1 VNNIRDYTR
10 LETKIKET
18 KPVVAVRQRRS
29 TAPEAPHFNRA
40 DVEALGASEPQ
51 WLRESRLVAW
61 DLYEHL
67 PMPSL
72 TSDEA
77 WRRTDYRHINWS
89 EAGRAIAASN
99 ATLEVV
105 PKANL
110 EPLIGDEQGGT
121 IVFVDGRLAHYEL
134 NDALKQQ
141 GIVFTDLRTAAREY
155 EELVRPRLMTKA
167 VLPNEGKF
175 AALHAAL
182 WTHGVFLYV
191 PSNVVVELP
200 FHVVMYNSSDGM
212 TMGHML
218 VAIEEASQATI
229 LVDYL
234 SAEGQAQSLYVG
246 ATELLVGQGANLRY
260 VGLQDWNRQTFEF
273 SYQRARVDRDANLDW
288 IVGNMGGEL
297 IKQFIEVELDGQGA
311 MGRVSGMFFAD
322 GEQLFDQDT
331 QQEHNAPLTTS
342 DLLFKGAA
350 KDTARTVWQG
360 MIKSLPKMQKIDG
373 FQACRNLVLSEDARM
388 DAIPGLEIEADDVR
402 CTHAATFGT
411 LEEQPVFYLMS
422 RGIPRADAELMV
434 TEGFFEELLDRVPFE
449 RVQERLRA
457 SLEAK
462 IVGKS
467 KIK

>member
-1 VNNIRDYTR
+1 
-10 LETKIKET
+10 
-18 KPVVAVRQRRS
+18 
-29 TAPEAPHFNRA
+29 
-40 DVEALGASEPQ
+40 
-51 WLRESRLVAW
+51 
-61 DLYEHL
+61 
-67 PMPSL
+67 MPGI
-72 TSDEA
+72 TDEA

-89 EAGRAIAASN
+89 EAGRAIAAPQT
-99 ATLEVV
+99 TLDVV
-105 PKANL
+105 PQANL
-110 EPLIGDEQGGT
+110 EPLIGDEQGGI
-121 IVFVDGRLAHYEL
+121 IVFVDGRLVHYEL
-134 NDALKQQ
+134 NDVVKRQ
-141 GIVFTDLRTAAREY
+141 GVVFTDLVTACREH
-155 EELVRPRLMTKA
+155 EELVRTRLMTQA
-167 VLPNEGKF
+167 VVPHEGKF

-191 PSNVVVELP
+191 PRGTAVELP
-200 FHVVMYNSSDGM
+200 FHVVMYNSGDGA

-218 VAIEEASQATI
+218 VALEEASQATL

-234 SAEGQAQSLYVG
+234 SAPGQAQSLYVG
-246 ATELLVGQGANLRY
+246 ATELLVGASANLRY
-260 VGLQDWNRQTFEF
+260 VSLQDWNRQTFEF
-273 SYQRARVDRDANLDW
+273 SYQRARVERDANLDW
-288 IVGNMGGEL
+288 ILGNMGGEL
-297 IKQFIEVELDGQGA
+297 VKQFIEVELDGQGST
-311 MGRVSGMFFAD
+311 GRVSGMFFAD
-322 GEQLFDQDT
+322 GDQLFDQDT
-331 QQEHNAPLTTS
+331 QQVHNAPLTTS

-373 FQACRNLVLSEDARM
+373 FQACRNLVLDEDARM

-434 TEGFFEELLDRVPFE
+434 TEGFFEELLDRIPFQ

-467 KIK
+467 QIK